1 MFKDQELDKAMKHLS
16 IKYAAIEEKD
26 AALAL
31 IHDDLLRDCDSQT
44 QAIQYEN
51 LALQAKRDAHQAQL
65 QRCPGTI
72 GHLRTRYVD
81 HAIDPCKDNIIII
94 VRTHTTPA
102 NDKNHDLPYYNF

>member
-1 MFKDQELDKAMKHLS
+1 MFKDQALDRAMKHFW
-16 IKYAAIEEKD
+16 IKDAAIEEKV

-81 HAIDPCKDNIIII
+81 HAIDPSKDNIIII

>member
-44 QAIQYEN
+44 QAI
-51 LALQAKRDAHQAQL
+51 
-65 QRCPGTI
+65 
-72 GHLRTRYVD
+72 
-81 HAIDPCKDNIIII
+81 
-94 VRTHTTPA
+94 
-102 NDKNHDLPYYNF
+102 